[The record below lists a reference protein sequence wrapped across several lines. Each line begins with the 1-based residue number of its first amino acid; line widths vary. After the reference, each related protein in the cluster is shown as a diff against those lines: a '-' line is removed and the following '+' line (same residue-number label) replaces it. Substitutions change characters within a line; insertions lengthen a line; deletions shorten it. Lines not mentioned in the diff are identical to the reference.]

1 MRHLLKINQNS
12 LIRILT
18 GDKPFTVRKND
29 RDYQVNDVIQF
40 LPLEDENYDAY
51 SYCDNTMPGFKIKYV
66 HSGLGMQQ
74 NHVILS
80 LEAIKEGK

>member
-12 LIRILT
+12 LIRIIT
-18 GDKPFTVRKND
+18 GNKPFTIRKND

-40 LPLEDENYDAY
+40 LPLEDENYDVY
-51 SYCDNTMPGFKIKYV
+51 THCNTLPGFKIKYI

-80 LEAIKEGK
+80 LEIINE